1 MDNIISLFYKKY
13 MCHSKC
19 GSGGCIPALIAKI
32 LLIVGG
38 INWGLIGLGALMGK
52 GVEAWNVVHMVLGSW
67 PVVEAVVYLLVGIA
81 AVMKIFGG
89 CRCKKCAEACGSC
102 ASDGEGKM

>member
-1 MDNIISLFYKKY
+1 

-19 GSGGCIPALIAKI
+19 GSGCIPALIAKI

-38 INWGLIGLGALMGK
+38 VNWGLIGLGALMGK
-52 GVEAWNVVHMVLGSW
+52 GMEAWNVVNMILGSW
-67 PVVEAVVYLLVGIA
+67 PTIEAIVYVLVGIA

-89 CRCKKCAEACGSC
+89 CRCKKCMGGCADGSC
-102 ASDGEGKM
+102 DSGSMDKKI